1 MIFKRRSEGERD
13 YLLKGHE
20 PHRLMTDTMLARLTG
35 DSGYRLP
42 NAWLNF
48 AVLAIIQLTAANR
61 LSDQANKGSRHRPQE
76 SLSLT
81 SSQNNLAFLCP
92 QC

>member
-1 MIFKRRSEGERD
+1 MIFKRRREGERD

-61 LSDQANKGSRHRPQE
+61 LSDQANKGSRH
-76 SLSLT
+76 LS
-81 SSQNNLAFLCP
+81 
-92 QC
+92 